1 MPKAGNYRHRIDLE
15 SPVRTRNDQGE
26 MTVSSWTVERTIWAR
41 IEPFG
46 GREYDDDRK
55 VTTEQT
61 HRISIRW
68 QPGLNIKSDW
78 RIAYGSRVFE
88 IDSPPIDIDERHI
101 ELVFVCRE
109 TDRT

>member
-1 MPKAGNYRHRIDLE
+1 MAKAGVFRHRIDLE

-26 MTVSSWTVERTIWAR
+26 TVVSSWNIERTIWAR

-46 GREYDDDRK
+46 GREYADDRK

-68 QPGLNIKSDW
+68 QPNLDIKADW

-88 IDSPPIDIDERHI
+88 IDSPPINIDERDR